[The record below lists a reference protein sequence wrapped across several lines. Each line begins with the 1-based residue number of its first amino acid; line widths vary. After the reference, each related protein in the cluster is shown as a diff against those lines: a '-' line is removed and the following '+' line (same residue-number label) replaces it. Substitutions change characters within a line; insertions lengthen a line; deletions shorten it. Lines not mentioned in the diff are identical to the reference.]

1 MTLRRVG
8 VLLVGALFV
17 AAYYRTFARLVVYWA
32 ANDMYS
38 YAFLVPLI
46 SGLLVWVK
54 RDELR
59 QVPVTPGFV
68 PGAALVSAGLLIL
81 LAGRTSGTNL
91 AEQFSLVLT
100 LAGLVWLVLG
110 RAMLRQLLFP
120 VAYLF
125 AMIPFW
131 ESLTSRLHPYFQQYS
146 ATFGVASLRLF
157 GLPVFTEGVLIQ
169 LPNVT
174 LEVAEAC
181 SGINYLIAV
190 LCIGI
195 PVTHLYIKSWPRR
208 ILIVGLAVLIA
219 LLSNGLRVAIVAVLA
234 FHDIRGANGDIHGP
248 FALLRSLV
256 ISGVGYVALFALIHW
271 FSDRRPPAPPPL
283 RQQRAEG

>member
-17 AAYYRTFARLVVYWA
+17 AAYYQTFVRLVAYWA

-54 RDELR
+54 RDEL
-59 QVPVTPGFV
+59 QHVPVTSGLI
-68 PGAALVSAGLLIL
+68 PGAALAAGGLLML

-91 AEQFSLVLT
+91 IEQFSLVIT
-100 LAGLVWLVLG
+100 VAGLVWLVLG
-110 RAMLRQLLFP
+110 GTMLRRLLFP
-120 VAYLF
+120 VVYLF

-131 ESLTSRLHPYFQQYS
+131 ESLTSRLHPYFQLYS
-146 ATFGVASLRLF
+146 AAFGVAALRFF
-157 GLPVFTEGVLIQ
+157 GLPVYTEGVLIQ

-174 LEVAEAC
+174 LEVAQAC

-195 PVTHLYIKSWPRR
+195 PVTHLYIRSWPRR
-208 ILIVGLAVLIA
+208 MVIVGLAVLIA
-219 LLSNGLRVAIVAVLA
+219 LLSNGLRVAIVALLA

-248 FALLRSLV
+248 FALLRSLL

-271 FSDRRPPAPPPL
+271 FSDRHPPAPRL